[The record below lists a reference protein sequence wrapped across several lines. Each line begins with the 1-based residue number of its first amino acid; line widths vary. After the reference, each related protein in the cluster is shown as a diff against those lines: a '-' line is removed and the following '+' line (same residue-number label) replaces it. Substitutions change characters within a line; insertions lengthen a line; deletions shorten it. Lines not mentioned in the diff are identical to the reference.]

1 MHFFILHLLA
11 VALLLPVTAWAGG
24 SDDQP
29 DVHEDN
35 GPTYF
40 GFVKDTSGRAVGD
53 AKVTADIKG
62 RGTVITRTTAAGSYK
77 LPGFGKEITPDKVVI
92 SCSKEGYQQTRLLRR
107 TPLSSKQPL
116 IAVETECTMQRVGGK

>member
-1 MHFFILHLLA
+1 
-11 VALLLPVTAWAGG
+11 
-24 SDDQP
+24 
-29 DVHEDN
+29 VHEDN